1 MDSDLAQQAALL
13 PWVSDGV
20 DPLETGLLEGFANMA
35 TAVPDLDRA
44 NNDLPL
50 GNGRGH
56 TG

>member
-13 PWVSDGV
+13 PWVSYGV
-20 DPLETGLLEGFANMA
+20 DPLETGLLEGFTNMA

-56 TG
+56 AG